1 MPDHFSA
8 WEEYQPDQRVGS
20 LYGHAGNYADMSF
33 AEALGNQTSGEDVRL
48 TLLREAV
55 TAALNAANDSVAF
68 PFARYDD
75 GVRWPAAARAHHK
88 PSLYIRNRRGDRS
101 IHQRSIAGQRS
112 GVSALG

>member
-1 MPDHFSA
+1 MPDHFSV

-55 TAALNAANDSVAF
+55 TAALNAANDSLAF
-68 PFARYDD
+68 PYARYDNGVD
-75 GVRWPAAARAHHK
+75 GRPPLVPTT
-88 PSLYIRNRRGDRS
+88 NRLFT
-101 IHQRSIAGQRS
+101 S
-112 GVSALG
+112 GADAEIVQFTNDLSQANALGCPL